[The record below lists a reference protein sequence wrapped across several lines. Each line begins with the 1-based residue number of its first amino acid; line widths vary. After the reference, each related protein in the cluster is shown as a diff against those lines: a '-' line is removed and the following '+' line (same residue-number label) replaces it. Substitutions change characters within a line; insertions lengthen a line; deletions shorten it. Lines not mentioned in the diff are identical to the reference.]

1 MIMQLTMLDS
11 LVHRLREVAYH
22 DGTKAGGD
30 NNRQVTD
37 AELKLVILKAVATYV
52 GQREI
57 AITQKPKAKATPKA
71 VKKVGKSL

>member
-11 LVHRLREVAYH
+11 LAHRLREVAYH

-30 NNRQVTD
+30 SQRQVTD

-52 GQREI
+52 GQSEI
-57 AITQKPKAKATPKA
+57 AITKPKAKTTVKA